1 MSDQE
6 LAAGLAAS
14 LAAELQECVAGRVLA
29 GVSMEQFTTW
39 RIGGPADLLLI
50 PRAEDD
56 VAAALEF
63 AGRHSLPL
71 TVIGNGSNLLVGD
84 AGIRGLSVKIGGGL
98 QDIRLNGNEITA
110 GAGVFLPA
118 LARAAGREGLSG
130 LEFAGGIPASL
141 GGSLIM
147 NAGAFGQ
154 YIGECVRKVDT
165 IAYSGARRTWKA
177 SELAFDY
184 RRSTLQPE
192 SLIILKVILEL
203 QAAEQ
208 QLVLERLEAFL
219 EYRSS
224 NHPLDLPS
232 AGSVFRNPP
241 GQPAG
246 LLIEMAGLKGFQ
258 VGDAQV
264 SAKHANF
271 IVNLGHA
278 TAVQVRELME
288 IVRGRVADR
297 FGVDLVAEVRVVGE
311 ER

>member
-1 MSDQE
+1 MNQKDH
-6 LAAGLAAS
+6 APD
-14 LAAELQECVAGRVLA
+14 LAAELQAVVAGRVLA

-56 VAAALEF
+56 VTAALEF

-71 TVIGNGSNLLVGD
+71 TVIGNGSNLLVGG
-84 AGIRGLSVKIGGGL
+84 AGIRGLVLKIGGGL
-98 QDIRLNGNEITA
+98 QDLRINGNEITA
-110 GAGVFLPA
+110 GAGVILPA
-118 LARAAGREGLSG
+118 LARAAGRESLSG

-141 GGSLIM
+141 GGALIM

-154 YIGECVRKVDT
+154 FIGKSVRSVDT
-165 IAYSGARRTWKA
+165 IDLNGARRTWKA
-177 SELAFDY
+177 FELTFDY
-184 RRSTLQPE
+184 RRSTLQSE
-192 SLIILKVILEL
+192 SLIILKASLEL

-208 QLVLERLEAFL
+208 QSVLERLEAFL

-224 NHPLDLPS
+224 HHPLDLPS

-241 GQPAG
+241 EQPAG
-246 LLIEMAGLKGFQ
+246 LLIEMAGLKGFKA
-258 VGDAQV
+258 GDAQV
-264 SAKHANF
+264 STKHANF

-278 TAVQVRELME
+278 TATQVRELME
-288 IVRGRVADR
+288 IVRGRVAAR
-297 FGVDLVAEVRVVGE
+297 FGIDLIAEVRMVGE

>member
-1 MSDQE
+1 MNRKDH
-6 LAAGLAAS
+6 APD
-14 LAAELQECVAGRVLA
+14 LAAELQAVVAGRVLA

-56 VAAALEF
+56 VTAALEF

-71 TVIGNGSNLLVGD
+71 TVIGNGSNLLVGG
-84 AGIRGLSVKIGGGL
+84 AGIRGLVLKIGGGL
-98 QDIRLNGNEITA
+98 QDLRINGNEITA
-110 GAGVFLPA
+110 GAGVILPA
-118 LARAAGREGLSG
+118 LARAAGRESLSG

-141 GGSLIM
+141 GGALIM

-154 YIGECVRKVDT
+154 FIGKSVRSVDT
-165 IAYSGARRTWKA
+165 IDFNGARRTWKA
-177 SELAFDY
+177 SELTFGY

-192 SLIILKVILEL
+192 SLIILKASLEL

-208 QLVLERLEAFL
+208 QSVLKRLEAFL

-224 NHPLDLPS
+224 HHPLDLPS

-241 GQPAG
+241 EQPAG
-246 LLIEMAGLKGFQ
+246 LLIEMAGLKGFK

-264 SAKHANF
+264 STKHANF

-278 TAVQVRELME
+278 TATQVRELME
-288 IVRGRVADR
+288 IVRGRVAAR
-297 FGVDLVAEVRVVGE
+297 FGIDLIAEVRMVGE